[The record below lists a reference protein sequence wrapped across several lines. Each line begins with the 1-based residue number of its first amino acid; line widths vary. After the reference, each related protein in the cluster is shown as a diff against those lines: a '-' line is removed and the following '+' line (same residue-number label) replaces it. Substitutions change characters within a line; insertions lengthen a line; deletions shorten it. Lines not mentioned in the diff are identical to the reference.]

1 MERPR
6 AVAMERPRAVA
17 MERTWAVAME
27 RPRAVAMERPR
38 AVAMERPRT
47 PGRCHGEASGR
58 CHGEAPDSWPFPWRG
73 PGPLPWRGPGLLAV
87 AMERPRAVAMERP
100 RTPGRCH
107 GVSPGPGM
115 AEEPGPGSGSG
126 PGPDP
131 EAEDRSR
138 YTVFT
143 GSAAEDVAYAK
154 VFWSSLSLQPPLESR
169 LVSGDIKQRLKV
181 AQAPGHGRCTVQCCH
196 CQPTQED
203 IKSKQLLIEAHMQ
216 LKADEKARLLE
227 KKELL
232 ALPYKPKRMTQSPPK
247 PACPETSNEAEETYQ
262 ILRQFD

>member
-6 AVAMERPRAVA
+6 AVAMERPQ
-17 MERTWAVAME
+17 
-27 RPRAVAMERPR
+27 
-38 AVAMERPRT
+38 
-47 PGRCHGEASGR
+47 
-58 CHGEAPDSWPFPWRG
+58 
-73 PGPLPWRGPGLLAV
+73 
-87 AMERPRAVAMERP
+87 
-100 RTPGRCH
+100 TPGRCH

-126 PGPDP
+126 SDP

-138 YTVFT
+138 FTVFT

-227 KKELL
+227 KAKKREEILALINKQREERVRKELL

>member
-1 MERPR
+1 MERLR
-6 AVAMERPRAVA
+6 AVAME
-17 MERTWAVAME
+17 
-27 RPRAVAMERPR
+27 
-38 AVAMERPRT
+38 
-47 PGRCHGEASGR
+47 S
-58 CHGEAPDSWPFPWRG
+58 
-73 PGPLPWRGPGLLAV
+73 
-87 AMERPRAVAMERP
+87 P

-115 AEEPGPGSGSG
+115 AEEPAPASGSG
-126 PGPDP
+126 PGP

-216 LKADEKARLLE
+216 LKAAEKARLLE
-227 KKELL
+227 KAKKREEILELINKQREERIRKELL
-232 ALPYKPKRMTQSPPK
+232 ALPYKPKRMTKSPPK
-247 PACPETSNEAEETYQ
+247 PACPETSDEAEETYQ

>member
-1 MERPR
+1 
-6 AVAMERPRAVA
+6 
-17 MERTWAVAME
+17 
-27 RPRAVAMERPR
+27 MERPR

-47 PGRCHGEASGR
+47 PGRFHGEDPGR
-58 CHGEAPDSWPFPWRG
+58 CHGEAPDSWP
-73 PGPLPWRGPGLLAV
+73 LPWRGPGLLAVSMERPRAV

-227 KKELL
+227 KAKKRKEILELINKQREERVRKELL